1 MKRDSVPKMDHS
13 AGKGPFLEEFYRLHQ
28 GELCAYVRRK
38 FGNGPPE
45 PEDVVQAAF
54 LRFAAT
60 PNCGE
65 IPNPEAYLK
74 LTARNLVIDAHR
86 RNGTAATAARHVRIV
101 EENNHD
107 PSAEDVYSSKQ
118 ELERLAV
125 IVAELKPK
133 ERAAF
138 LLHRIDGLGYAEI
151 ARRMRISESGARLL
165 VNKAL
170 ETCVARMGKDR

>member
-1 MKRDSVPKMDHS
+1 MKREPVPMTS
-13 AGKGPFLEEFYRLHQ
+13 QAAGKSPFLDELYRLHQ

-60 PNCGE
+60 PNCSE
-65 IPNPEAYLK
+65 IPNPAAYLK

-86 RNGTAATAARHVRIV
+86 RDGTARVAARHVRIV

-107 PSAEDVYSSKQ
+107 SSAEDVLSSKQ

-133 ERAAF
+133 ERVAF

-170 ETCVARMGKDR
+170 ETCVARMGKPR